1 MRQRIAHIDI
11 ETFSDVNLGKCG
23 VYRYAESDCFQ
34 ILLIAYAFDDG
45 PIQIADLAGGDPFP
59 QELLD
64 VFFDPGTTCMAHNA
78 QFERV
83 CFSGYLKRQ
92 YPGMYLREDEVLKPD
107 GWYCTMV
114 QAAGS
119 FCAP

>member
-1 MRQRIAHIDI
+1 MRQRIVHIDI
-11 ETFSDVNLGKCG
+11 ETFSDVNLAKCG

-34 ILLIAYAFDDG
+34 ILFVAYAFDDG

-83 CFSGYLKRQ
+83 CFSG
-92 YPGMYLREDEVLKPD
+92 
-107 GWYCTMV
+107 
-114 QAAGS
+114 
-119 FCAP
+119 